1 MGRTGLGARGAII
14 NLTCF
19 DGKVHAFEL
28 SIGRES
34 VVDAARDRRLF
45 RDDPDALPVKVFE
58 NGHERRH
65 ERGLVSGNS
74 AHEGRVVFFV
84 RCEVAEPAS
93 GAIVEEGREK
103 WWEQM
108 RMEGGPGVRL

>member
-1 MGRTGLGARGAII
+1 MRCCVGPRSAGVLGRAGLGARGAII

-19 DGKVHAFEL
+19 DGKIHAFEL
-28 SIGRES
+28 SIGREG

-65 ERGLVSGNS
+65 EGGFVAGNS
-74 AHEGRVVFFV
+74 AQKGRVVLLV
-84 RCEVAEPAS
+84 RGEVAKPVSGAS
-93 GAIVEEGREK
+93 GAS
-103 WWEQM
+103 
-108 RMEGGPGVRL
+108 

>member
-1 MGRTGLGARGAII
+1 MGARSAIV

-19 DGKVHAFEL
+19 DGKIHAFEL
-28 SIGRES
+28 SIDREG

-65 ERGLVSGNS
+65 EGGFVAGNS
-74 AHEGRVVFFV
+74 AQKGRVVLLV
-84 RCEVAEPAS
+84 RGEFAKPAS
-93 GAIVEEGREK
+93 GASGASKEEG
-103 WWEQM
+103 
-108 RMEGGPGVRL
+108 VRGASAGSGEWSE